1 LRKISNAVSGSL
13 DAALAARVEYF
24 QPVSFIAHLKA
35 LPPPVLQTPETTY
48 GGYKVKRSVPQLSA
62 AEQKQKEDVANH
74 IMAETMRR
82 K

>member
-1 LRKISNAVSGSL
+1 
-13 DAALAARVEYF
+13 
-24 QPVSFIAHLKA
+24 LKA
-35 LPPPVLQTPETTY
+35 LPPPAPETPETTY
-48 GGYKVKRSVPQLSA
+48 GGYKVKRSVPKLSA